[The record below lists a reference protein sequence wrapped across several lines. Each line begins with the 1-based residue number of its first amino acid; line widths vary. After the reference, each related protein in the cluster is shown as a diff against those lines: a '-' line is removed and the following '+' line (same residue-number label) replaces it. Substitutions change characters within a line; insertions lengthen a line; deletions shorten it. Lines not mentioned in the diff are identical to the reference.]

1 MNASLRYFYYRIG
14 LVGAS
19 VRRLSAPVVKSGYH
33 LRFPTSYP
41 GFKSRRA
48 HHHTL
53 LRSVHLPGLCRAPVQ
68 TRQKLGVVLMLLFMP
83 INGPLWRMGRSELGY
98 EIPLGEFQGFALT
111 LLLFVIGAVMVITP
125 KLRLPTE

>member
-1 MNASLRYFYYRIG
+1 MNASLRYFCYRIG
-14 LVGAS
+14 LVDAA

-83 INGPLWRMGRSELGY
+83 INGPLWRMGLSELGY
-98 EIPLGEFQGFALT
+98 EIPLGEFQGFVLT
-111 LLLFVIGAVMVITP
+111 LLLFVIGAGIVISP
-125 KLRLPTE
+125 KIQLPTE